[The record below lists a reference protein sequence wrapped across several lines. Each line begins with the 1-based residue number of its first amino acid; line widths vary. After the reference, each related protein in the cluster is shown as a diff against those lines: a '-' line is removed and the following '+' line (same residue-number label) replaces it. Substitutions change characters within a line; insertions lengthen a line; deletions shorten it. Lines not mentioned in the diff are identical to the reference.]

1 MALGVTAVPAVSS
14 SYESN
19 SPKFNALINSI
30 MKYTSILACFG
41 GCVLAL
47 FSSEILTLFYGNSNS
62 DISKYG
68 SDILFYLGVFILPCC
83 LASSCVFCSQSLGL
97 SKKLLPRFLFRGL
110 SE

>member
-1 MALGVTAVPAVSS
+1 MYSSALDFKNLVPGIVMALGVTAVPAVSS

-47 FSSEILTLFYGNSNS
+47 FQV
-62 DISKYG
+62 KYLLCFTAIQIRIFPNMAVIF
-68 SDILFYLGVFILPCC
+68 SFI
-83 LASSCVFCSQSLGL
+83 
-97 SKKLLPRFLFRGL
+97 
-110 SE
+110 